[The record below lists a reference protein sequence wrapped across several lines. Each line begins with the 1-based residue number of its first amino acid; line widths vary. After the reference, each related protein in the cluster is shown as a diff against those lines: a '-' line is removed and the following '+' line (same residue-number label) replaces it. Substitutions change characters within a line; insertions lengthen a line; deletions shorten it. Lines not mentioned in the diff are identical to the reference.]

1 MITETVILATSVG
14 VFIKRRIRDGVRF
27 WQNFARIRGIK
38 RENKKL
44 TTAVDDLKAQLI
56 LMEGRKN
63 ALFAYAH
70 FLEEKFCTNPGDTR
84 VQRAEFL
91 IRLQTN
97 KKVESSVG
105 DSETIES
112 MA

>member
-14 VFIKRRIRDGVRF
+14 VFVKRRIRGGVRF
-27 WQNFARIRGIK
+27 WQNLLELEDIK

-44 TTAVDDLKAQLI
+44 KTTVNNLKAQLT

>member
-14 VFIKRRIRDGVRF
+14 VFVKRRIRGGVRF
-27 WQNFARIRGIK
+27 WQNLLELEDIK

-44 TTAVDDLKAQLI
+44 KTTVNNLKAQLT

-70 FLEEKFCTNPGDTR
+70 FLEEKFCINPGDTR
-84 VQRAEFL
+84 IQRVEFL
-91 IRLQTN
+91 MRIQSN
-97 KKVESSVG
+97 KKTEPGVNN
-105 DSETIES
+105 SETIES